1 MPTQSLGKFERVLR
15 VGEGRRLK
23 RLREQAAYM
32 GTLEPEF
39 EALSDDELRGKT
51 VEFRQRLEN
60 GETLEDLIFEAYA
73 AVREAFRRTIGVRLF
88 DVQLM
93 GGIVLHEGDIAEM
106 KTGEGKTFVAVQ
118 PLYLNGLAGRGVH
131 LVTVNDYLAKRD
143 AEWTRPVYEA
153 LGTTVG
159 SIQNLM
165 PFAERRIAYGC
176 DVTYG
181 TNSEFGFDYL
191 RDNMAVS
198 LDGVVQRSHSFA
210 IVDEVDS
217 ILVDEARTPLIIS
230 GEPETAASTYYQ
242 FARVVK
248 ELEGAPATRKSAKGE
263 DETEL
268 SGADF
273 LYDEKFKTVSPAQVT
288 IEKVERA
295 LGIDNLYDPRNVILV
310 NHLIQSL
317 KAQSLYKRDVDYV
330 VQDGE
335 VKIVD
340 EFTGRIMEGRRW
352 SEGLHQAI
360 EAKEGVR
367 IREEN
372 VTLATITLQN
382 YFRLYEKLAGMTGTA
397 KTEEKE
403 FVEIYDLHVVEIPT
417 NEPIARLDQNDF
429 IFKTPDAKFAA
440 VLEDIVER
448 NEAGQPVLVGTI
460 AVETSEYLSELL
472 MRRGI
477 EHNVLNAKEHE
488 REGEIIKDAGQP
500 GAVTIATN
508 MAGRGV
514 DIKLGDGVRE
524 LGGLYVLGTER
535 HEARRIDNQLRGRSG
550 RQGDPGET
558 RFYLSGQDDL
568 VRLFAGDRIY
578 NIMNRFKIPDD
589 QAMEAKILS
598 NQIEN
603 AQKKVEEQNFVAR
616 KNVLKYDD
624 VMNTQRMVIY
634 EQRRRVL
641 EGEDLSDEV
650 KGWITETVE
659 DAVRQLTDAEF
670 AEDWDL
676 EGIVTSM
683 ESLYGTDITVDELRE
698 EIDATDR
705 EALVEEFVEDALE
718 AYADRERALG
728 PELAREVERYVILQ
742 TVDQRWREHL
752 ETMDYLREGVHL
764 RAFAQKDPL
773 VEYRGEGHAMFEE
786 LGGTIRQ
793 EVVFTLFHVAVQVEE
808 PALEPMQA
816 PSGSLHYEHETSA
829 GADVI
834 AAAGAGGRRDR
845 ARRSTDAVR
854 LVRAGACG
862 ERAQGHRAQRPVLVR
877 QRQEVQEVPWRLTR
891 LGSRIPPGGQ
901 SPPPGCADAAGG
913 GMRRPRALSVR
924 PVLSCGPRPRLPC
937 QRRPRRA
944 RNLSRAASL
953 GRLAVLVPLCLALS
967 ACLGLGEDNGPP
979 PDPFEPDV
987 VAARESA
994 SARADDALAEVVAAL
1009 GGRVVGRASD
1019 DACYQGQN
1027 NYKVHE
1033 GYDHRCTLRRAAA
1046 VVFDGDFRRRIA
1058 RFDRRLFGVGWGCYR
1073 TPCPET
1079 LSGNVEE
1086 YWDLRAAEYGSQ
1098 RFPISSLP
1106 TTTYERGDQY
1116 LDVRYGGA
1124 DGTGRFWLEDLH
1136 RRKRGGVFESYR
1148 RQVPLD
1154 VDRVLARAEG
1164 SDYVVGIAIETD
1176 YLEDT
1181 DFG

>member
-1 MPTQSLGKFERVLR
+1 
-15 VGEGRRLK
+15 
-23 RLREQAAYM
+23 
-32 GTLEPEF
+32 
-39 EALSDDELRGKT
+39 
-51 VEFRQRLEN
+51 
-60 GETLEDLIFEAYA
+60 
-73 AVREAFRRTIGVRLF
+73 
-88 DVQLM
+88 
-93 GGIVLHEGDIAEM
+93 
-106 KTGEGKTFVAVQ
+106 
-118 PLYLNGLAGRGVH
+118 
-131 LVTVNDYLAKRD
+131 
-143 AEWTRPVYEA
+143 
-153 LGTTVG
+153 
-159 SIQNLM
+159 
-165 PFAERRIAYGC
+165 
-176 DVTYG
+176 
-181 TNSEFGFDYL
+181 
-191 RDNMAVS
+191 VS

-248 ELEGAPATRKSAKGE
+248 ELEGAPATRKTAKGE

-310 NHLIQSL
+310 NHLIQAL

-417 NEPIARLDQNDF
+417 NEPIARLDQNDL

-448 NEAGQPVLVGTI
+448 NETGQPVLVGTI

-472 MRRGI
+472 KRRGI
-477 EHNVLNAKEHE
+477 DHNVLNAKEHE

-514 DIKLGDGVRE
+514 DIKLGEGVRE

-589 QAMEAKILS
+589 QPMEAKILS

-650 KGWITETVE
+650 RGWITETVE
-659 DAVRQLTDAEF
+659 DGVRQLTDAEF

-683 ESLYGTDITVDELRE
+683 GSLYGTDITVDELRE
-698 EIDATDR
+698 EVDVTDR
-705 EALVEEFVEDALE
+705 EALVEEFLEDALE
-718 AYADRERALG
+718 AYADREQALG

-752 ETMDYLREGVHL
+752 ESMDYLREGVHL

-786 LGGTIRQ
+786 LGRTIRQ

-834 AAAGAGGRRDR
+834 AAAGAGG
-845 ARRSTDAVR
+845 
-854 LVRAGACG
+854 
-862 ERAQGHRAQRPVLVR
+862 
-877 QRQEVQEVPWRLTR
+877 
-891 LGSRIPPGGQ
+891 
-901 SPPPGCADAAGG
+901 AAT
-913 GMRRPRALSVR
+913 
-924 PVLSCGPRPRLPC
+924 
-937 QRRPRRA
+937 
-944 RNLSRAASL
+944 
-953 GRLAVLVPLCLALS
+953 
-967 ACLGLGEDNGPP
+967 
-979 PDPFEPDV
+979 
-987 VAARESA
+987 
-994 SARADDALAEVVAAL
+994 ALAAPPSSAGSFAQAPAVNEHKDI
-1009 GGRVVGRASD
+1009 GRND
-1019 DACYQGQN
+1019 
-1027 NYKVHE
+1027 
-1033 GYDHRCTLRRAAA
+1033 
-1046 VVFDGDFRRRIA
+1046 
-1058 RFDRRLFGVGWGCYR
+1058 
-1073 TPCPET
+1073 PCWCG
-1079 LSGNVEE
+1079 SGKK
-1086 YWDLRAAEYGSQ
+1086 
-1098 RFPISSLP
+1098 FKKCH
-1106 TTTYERGDQY
+1106 
-1116 LDVRYGGA
+1116 GA
-1124 DGTGRFWLEDLH
+1124 
-1136 RRKRGGVFESYR
+1136 
-1148 RQVPLD
+1148 
-1154 VDRVLARAEG
+1154 
-1164 SDYVVGIAIETD
+1164 
-1176 YLEDT
+1176 
-1181 DFG
+1181 

>member
-1 MPTQSLGKFERVLR
+1 MATQSFGKFERVLR

-23 RLREQAAYM
+23 RLAEQAAYI

-39 EALSDDELRGKT
+39 EALSDDELRAKT
-51 VEFRQRLEN
+51 AEFRQRFEN
-60 GETLEDLIFEAYA
+60 GESLEDLLFEAYA
-73 AVREAFRRTIGVRLF
+73 AVREAFKRTVGVRLF

-118 PLYLNGLAGRGVH
+118 PLYLNALAGRGVH

-143 AEWTRPVYEA
+143 AEWTRPVYEL
-153 LGTTVG
+153 LGMSVG
-159 SIQNLM
+159 FIQNLM
-165 PFAERRIAYGC
+165 PFAQRKAAYDC

-198 LDGVVQRSHSFA
+198 LEQVVQRSHAYA

-217 ILVDEARTPLIIS
+217 ILIDEARTPLIIS
-230 GEPETAASTYYQ
+230 GEPETAAATYYQ

-248 ELEGAPATRKSAKGE
+248 ELEGKPATRKTAKGE

-268 SGADF
+268 SGADY
-273 LYDEKFKTVSPAQVT
+273 LYDEKFKTVSPAQSA

-295 LGIDNLYDPRNVILV
+295 LGIDNLYDPRNVVLV
-310 NHLIQSL
+310 NHLIQAL

-403 FVEIYDLHVVEIPT
+403 FVEIYGLHVVEIPT
-417 NEPIARLDQNDF
+417 NEPVARVDQNDF
-429 IFKTPDAKFAA
+429 IFKTKEAKFDA
-440 VLEDIVER
+440 VIEDIVER
-448 NEAGQPVLVGTI
+448 HERGQPILVGTI

-472 MRRGI
+472 KRRGI
-477 EHNVLNAKEHE
+477 PHNVLNAKEHE
-488 REGEIIKDAGQP
+488 REGEIIKDAGQR

-514 DIKLGDGVRE
+514 DIKLGEGVRE

-550 RQGDPGET
+550 RQGDPGES

-589 QAMEAKILS
+589 QPMEAGILS
-598 NQIEN
+598 KQIEN

-641 EGEDLSDEV
+641 EGEDLSHDLKKRSHEDPDGNP
-650 KGWITETVE
+650 GWIE
-659 DAVRQLTDAEF
+659 DVVASGVAQFTDSEF
-670 AEDWDL
+670 PEDWDL
-676 EGIVTSM
+676 EGLVAHM
-683 ESLYGTDITVDELRE
+683 QSLYGTDITADELRE
-698 EIDATDR
+698 EVDVTSR
-705 EALVEEFVEDALE
+705 EALTEEFVEDALE
-718 AYADRERALG
+718 AYAEREAELG
-728 PELAREVERYVILQ
+728 PELAREVERFVILQ

-752 ETMDYLREGVHL
+752 EAMDYLREGVHL

-773 VEYRGEGHAMFEE
+773 VEYRAEGHAMFEE
-786 LGGTIRQ
+786 LGRTIRE
-793 EVVFTLFHVAVQVEE
+793 EVVFTLFHVAVTVEQ
-808 PALEPMQA
+808 PALEHAPA
-816 PSGSLHYEHETSA
+816 PSDLHYEHETAA

-834 AAAGAGGRRDR
+834 AAAGGAAAATALAPPPAPAAAPATLGG
-845 ARRSTDAVR
+845 
-854 LVRAGACG
+854 
-862 ERAQGHRAQRPVLVR
+862 AQRQAVN
-877 QRQEVQEVPWRLTR
+877 EHK
-891 LGSRIPPGGQ
+891 
-901 SPPPGCADAAGG
+901 D
-913 GMRRPRALSVR
+913 
-924 PVLSCGPRPRLPC
+924 
-937 QRRPRRA
+937 
-944 RNLSRAASL
+944 L
-953 GRLAVLVPLCLALS
+953 GR
-967 ACLGLGEDNGPP
+967 N
-979 PDPFEPDV
+979 DPCWCGSGKKF
-987 VAARESA
+987 
-994 SARADDALAEVVAAL
+994 
-1009 GGRVVGRASD
+1009 
-1019 DACYQGQN
+1019 
-1027 NYKVHE
+1027 K
-1033 GYDHRCTLRRAAA
+1033 RCH
-1046 VVFDGDFRRRIA
+1046 
-1058 RFDRRLFGVGWGCYR
+1058 
-1073 TPCPET
+1073 
-1079 LSGNVEE
+1079 
-1086 YWDLRAAEYGSQ
+1086 
-1098 RFPISSLP
+1098 
-1106 TTTYERGDQY
+1106 
-1116 LDVRYGGA
+1116 GA
-1124 DGTGRFWLEDLH
+1124 
-1136 RRKRGGVFESYR
+1136 
-1148 RQVPLD
+1148 
-1154 VDRVLARAEG
+1154 
-1164 SDYVVGIAIETD
+1164 
-1176 YLEDT
+1176 
-1181 DFG
+1181 

>member
-1 MPTQSLGKFERVLR
+1 MSTQSFGKFERVLR
-15 VGEGRRLK
+15 LGEGRRLK
-23 RLREQAAYM
+23 RLAEQADYI
-32 GTLEPEF
+32 TSLEPDF
-39 EALSDDELRGKT
+39 ERLTDDELRGKT
-51 VEFRQRLEN
+51 AEFKQRLEN
-60 GETLEDLIFEAYA
+60 GESLEELIFEAYA
-73 AVREAFRRTIGVRLF
+73 AVREAFKRTIGVRLF

-93 GGIVLHEGDIAEM
+93 GGIVLHEGDIAEQ
-106 KTGEGKTFVAVQ
+106 KTGEGKTFTAVQ
-118 PLYLNGLAGRGVH
+118 ALYLNGLTGRGVH

-143 AEWTRPVYEA
+143 AEWTRPVYEL
-153 LGTTVG
+153 LGSSVG
-159 SIQNLM
+159 FIQNLM
-165 PFAERRIAYGC
+165 PFAQRREAYTC

-191 RDNMAVS
+191 RDNMAVT
-198 LDGVVQRSHSFA
+198 LDGVVQRSHAYA

-230 GEPETAASTYYQ
+230 GEPETAAETYYQ
-242 FARVVK
+242 FARVAK
-248 ELEGAPATRKSAKGE
+248 DLEGAPATRKTAKGL

-273 LYDEKFKTVSPAQVT
+273 LYDEKFKTVSPAQAT

-310 NHLIQSL
+310 NHLMQAL

-330 VQDGE
+330 VQEGE

-417 NEPIARLDQNDF
+417 NQPVARLDENDF

-448 NEAGQPVLVGTI
+448 HEEGQPVLVGTI
-460 AVETSEYLSELL
+460 AVETSEFLSQLL
-472 MRRGI
+472 TRRGI
-477 EHNVLNAKEHE
+477 PHNVLNAKEHE

-514 DIKLGDGVRE
+514 DIKLGEGVVE
-524 LGGLYVLGTER
+524 MGGLYVLGTER
-535 HEARRIDNQLRGRSG
+535 HESRRIDNQLRGRSG

-589 QAMEAKILS
+589 QPMEAKILS

-603 AQKKVEEQNFVAR
+603 AQKKVEEQNFVSR

-650 KGWITETVE
+650 REWIREVV
-659 DAVRQLTDAEF
+659 DAGVRHATDAEF
-670 AEDWDL
+670 AEEWDL
-676 EGIVTSM
+676 ENLVASM
-683 ESLYGTDITVDELRE
+683 QSLYGTDITVDELRE
-698 EIDATDR
+698 EIDVANR
-705 EALVEEFVEDALE
+705 EELVEEFVDDALE
-718 AYADRERALG
+718 TYEEREQALG
-728 PELAREVERYVILQ
+728 PELAREVERYIILQ

-752 ETMDYLREGVHL
+752 EAMDYLREGVHL

-786 LGGTIRQ
+786 LSSTIRE
-793 EVVFTLFHVAVQVEE
+793 EVVFTLFHVAVEIEE

-816 PSGSLHYEHETSA
+816 REGSLSYEHETSA

-834 AAAGAGGRRDR
+834 AAAGAGAATALAAPPQPSSSG
-845 ARRSTDAVR
+845 SF
-854 LVRAGACG
+854 
-862 ERAQGHRAQRPVLVR
+862 AQGPAVNEHK
-877 QRQEVQEVPWRLTR
+877 
-891 LGSRIPPGGQ
+891 
-901 SPPPGCADAAGG
+901 D
-913 GMRRPRALSVR
+913 
-924 PVLSCGPRPRLPC
+924 
-937 QRRPRRA
+937 
-944 RNLSRAASL
+944 L
-953 GRLAVLVPLCLALS
+953 GR
-967 ACLGLGEDNGPP
+967 N
-979 PDPFEPDV
+979 DPCWCG
-987 VAARESA
+987 S
-994 SARADDALAEVVAAL
+994 
-1009 GGRVVGRASD
+1009 GKK
-1019 DACYQGQN
+1019 
-1027 NYKVHE
+1027 YKKCH
-1033 GYDHRCTLRRAAA
+1033 
-1046 VVFDGDFRRRIA
+1046 
-1058 RFDRRLFGVGWGCYR
+1058 
-1073 TPCPET
+1073 
-1079 LSGNVEE
+1079 
-1086 YWDLRAAEYGSQ
+1086 
-1098 RFPISSLP
+1098 
-1106 TTTYERGDQY
+1106 
-1116 LDVRYGGA
+1116 GA
-1124 DGTGRFWLEDLH
+1124 
-1136 RRKRGGVFESYR
+1136 
-1148 RQVPLD
+1148 
-1154 VDRVLARAEG
+1154 
-1164 SDYVVGIAIETD
+1164 
-1176 YLEDT
+1176 
-1181 DFG
+1181 